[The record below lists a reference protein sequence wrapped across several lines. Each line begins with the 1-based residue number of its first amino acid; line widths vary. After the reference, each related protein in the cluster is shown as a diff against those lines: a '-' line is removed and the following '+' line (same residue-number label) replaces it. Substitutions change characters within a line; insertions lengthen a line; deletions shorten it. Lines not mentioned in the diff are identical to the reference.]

1 MDELEELMS
10 GNNEP
15 PRREMTGGDFLK
27 VLAILYAFLVL
38 LCVIA
43 GVVGVKVLG

>member
-10 GNNEP
+10 GDNES

-27 VLAILYAFLVL
+27 ALAILCAFLAL
-38 LCVIA
+38 LCVVA
-43 GVVGVKVLG
+43 GVVVVEVLG